1 MLKRETGG
9 HMKRMMAVTTFM
21 VFVITFVVIG
31 AFASLQKRQE
41 RQISAAGTTRRTD
54 AAAAPGKAGS
64 EAAVSEET
72 NSSVETEQKEAE
84 ETVVAVIS
92 SEGTGDEAE
101 TEIYLVTGDKKGSSK
116 YDRADRLSYT
126 DSVRYTAE
134 AVELLDRY
142 GLRITRNE
150 IYARHGRMFNDQD
163 MQDYFNRQAWYVPRT
178 STGSFDES
186 CLNEIETYNVK
197 LIRSYELK
205 QGY

>member
-1 MLKRETGG
+1 MILYFGLVPPPWCLTVILPLLFLPACFFR
-9 HMKRMMAVTTFM
+9 VTVRDFS
-21 VFVITFVVIG
+21 G
-31 AFASLQKRQE
+31 
-41 RQISAAGTTRRTD
+41 
-54 AAAAPGKAGS
+54 
-64 EAAVSEET
+64 
-72 NSSVETEQKEAE
+72 
-84 ETVVAVIS
+84 VVAVIS